1 MALTAEAIATQLR
14 RLLPRGA
21 LWEAPVG
28 SVMWAALLATADEVL
43 RIYGR
48 AADLRDESHPGSV
61 TELIGEWETEYA
73 LAGDGDLAERRAA
86 LVAKYR
92 AVGGQSRQYYID
104 VVAGLGFVITI
115 EEPKP
120 FYVGTH
126 GCGDP
131 VGEIEWAFTWIVHAP
146 AGADTA
152 LIERTLSPIAP
163 AHGRLIVEAA

>member
-1 MALTAEAIATQLR
+1 MALTADAIAAQLR
-14 RLLPRGA
+14 RTLPKGA

-28 SVMWAALLATADEVL
+28 SVMWRMLLATADEVL

-48 AADLRDESHPGSV
+48 AAALRDEAHPGSV
-61 TELIGEWETEYA
+61 TELVDEWETEYA
-73 LAGDGDLAERRAA
+73 LAGDGDLAARRAA
-86 LVAKYR
+86 LLAKYR

-104 VVAGLGFVITI
+104 VISGLGIVITI

-126 GCGDP
+126 GAGDP
-131 VGEIEWAFTWIVHAP
+131 VGEIDWAFTWVVRAP
-146 AGADTA
+146 GADVA